1 MPEPPLS
8 YLDHIRACN
17 VRDMSHFRPFIVAG
31 EEVGWIKEP
40 FLSWLAE
47 FPDLFRIDAH
57 RVELD
62 PKLATEEARTAAVEP
77 ALRKLAARGV
87 IRAWRDEPYP
97 VVTAWGQPPLMRL
110 ERAAAQHFGI
120 RAFGV
125 HLNGYV
131 RDGDRLS
138 MWIGKRALDKPNY
151 PGMLDNMVAGGQPAG
166 LTLVDNLVK
175 EAHEEANIPEALARR
190 AVVVG
195 AISYILETEEG
206 LRPDTLFVYDLELA
220 PDFTPRNLDGELAQ
234 FMLWPIERVA
244 DIVRHSFEFKFN
256 CNLVVIDF
264 LLRHGLIPP
273 DDPEYRA
280 QVEGLRG

>member
-1 MPEPPLS
+1 LS
-8 YLDHIRACN
+8 FLDHLSICN
-17 VRDMSHFRPFIVAG
+17 VRDMSRFRPFVVAG

-40 FLSWLAE
+40 FLTALAE
-47 FPDLFRIDAH
+47 FPKLFRIDG
-57 RVELD
+57 RKVELD
-62 PKLATEEARTAAVEP
+62 PKLATPDARTNAVEP
-77 ALRKLAARGV
+77 ALRKLAARGL

-97 VVTAWGQPPLMRL
+97 VVSAWGLPSLMRL

-131 RDGDRLS
+131 RDGAQLS

-166 LTLVDNLVK
+166 LTLIDNLVK

-190 AVVVG
+190 AVSVG
-195 AISYILETEEG
+195 AISYTLETEEG

-220 PDFTPRNLDGELAQ
+220 PDFTPRNLDGEIAQ

-244 DIVRHSFEFKFN
+244 GIVRNSFEFKFN
-256 CNLVVIDF
+256 CNLVVIGF
-264 LLRHGLIPP
+264 LLRHGLIAP
-273 DDPEYRA
+273 DHPDYRA
-280 QVEGLRG
+280 LVDGLKGA